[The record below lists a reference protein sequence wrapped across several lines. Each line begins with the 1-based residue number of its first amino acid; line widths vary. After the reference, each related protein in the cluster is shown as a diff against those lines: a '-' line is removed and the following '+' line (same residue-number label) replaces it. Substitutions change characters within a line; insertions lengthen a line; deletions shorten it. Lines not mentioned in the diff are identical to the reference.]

1 MPPHIYTEGLPEEPT
16 PVPAWG
22 ALPLDLYLLVCTFSP
37 NVPCTVKLINVFQE
51 QWDTPY
57 PDSLNE
63 LSDQRRERLI
73 RQWLNIGTMGREV
86 SFDCHLFA
94 ALSYL
99 PSLLL
104 LISL

>member
-16 PVPAWG
+16 PIPAWG

-37 NVPCTVKLINVFQE
+37 NVPCTVKLINISKE

-57 PDSLNE
+57 PDSPNE
-63 LSDQRRERLI
+63 LSNQRRERLV

-86 SFDCHLFA
+86 SFDCQLFA
-94 ALSYL
+94 TLSYL
-99 PSLLL
+99 LSISLLIL
-104 LISL
+104 L